1 MRHSTLL
8 SILGILV
15 LMLPLSLCALVM
27 APLPKPASTHV
38 SLDLAETQIAQERQ
52 RLASQ

>member
-27 APLPKPASTHV
+27 APQPKPTSTHV